1 MMRALMLAASALLL
15 AACGEIDQSKTA
27 GNTYR
32 DDVPASQGAK
42 NAYVASGWEPGNKGS
57 WENQIRARGQLQ
69 NEYQKVN

>member
-1 MMRALMLAASALLL
+1 MMLGACALLL
-15 AACGEIDQSKTA
+15 SACGEIDQSKTA

-32 DDVPASQGAK
+32 NDVPASQGAK
-42 NAYVASGWEPGNKGS
+42 NAHVVSGWQPGNQGS